1 MKFIMEIRNGVHPE
15 DAKHYTT
22 EKMRKEFLIQDL
34 FNVDE
39 IKLVYSHI
47 DRIITGGV
55 KPLKQELKLEVGKE
69 IGADFFLAR
78 REMGVINIGAKGT
91 VKIDGKEYLLDSRD
105 GLYIGMGNEEII
117 FSSEDADNPAKFYLN
132 SAPAHKSYPIKKIN
146 IRDAKPEHAGALE
159 NSNKRTIYK
168 YLHPDV
174 VATCQLLMGM
184 TILEPK
190 NVWNTMPCHTHD
202 RRMEVYFYFDISE
215 DDLVFHLMGEPDET
229 RHLVVRNEEAII
241 NPSWSIHSGV
251 GTGNYTFIWGMVGEN
266 QTFSDMDHVPMDELK

>member
-22 EKMRKEFLIQDL
+22 KKMRKEFLVQNL
-34 FNVDE
+34 FKEDE

-47 DRIITGGV
+47 DRIITGGI
-55 KPLKQELKLEVGKE
+55 KPVNKELQLEAGKE

-78 REMGVINIGAKGT
+78 REMGIINIGGAGSI
-91 VKIDGKEYLLDSRD
+91 KIDGERYDLNSRD
-105 GLYIGMGNEEII
+105 GIYIGMGSQEII
-117 FSSEDADNPAKFYLN
+117 FSSEDSANPAKFYLN
-132 SAPAHKSYPIKKIN
+132 SAPAHKKYPIKKVN
-146 IRDAKPEHAGALE
+146 IKDAKPQKAGAEE

-174 VATCQLLMGM
+174 LDTCQLLMGM
-184 TILEPK
+184 TLLEPQ

-202 RRMEVYFYFDISE
+202 RRMEVYFYFDIEE
-215 DDLVFHLMGEPDET
+215 DNVVWHLMGEPNQT
-229 RHLVVRNEEAII
+229 RHLVVRNEEAVI
-241 NPSWSIHSGV
+241 NPSYSIHSGV

-266 QTFSDMDHVPMDELK
+266 QTFSDMDHVAMDDLK

>member
-1 MKFIMEIRNGVHPE
+1 MKFSMEIRNGVHPE

-34 FNVDE
+34 FNADE
-39 IKLVYSHI
+39 VKLVYSYI
-47 DRIITGGV
+47 DRIITGGI
-55 KPLKQELKLEVGKE
+55 KPVKQELKLEAGRE
-69 IGADFFLAR
+69 IGVEYFLAR

-91 VKIDGKEYLLDSRD
+91 VKVDGEEYSLDPKD
-105 GLYIGMGNEEII
+105 GLYIGMGNKEII
-117 FSSEDADNPAKFYLN
+117 FSSKDSDNPAKFYLN
-132 SAPAHKSYPIKKIN
+132 SAPAHKTYPTKKIN
-146 IRDAKPEHAGALE
+146 IKDAKPEKAGSLE

-174 VATCQLLMGM
+174 LDTCQLLMGM
-184 TILEPK
+184 TLLEPH

-202 RRMEVYFYFDISE
+202 RRMEVYFYFNIAE
-215 DDLVFHLMGEPDET
+215 DNLVFHLMGEPDET

-251 GTGNYTFIWGMVGEN
+251 GTANYTFIWGMVGEN
-266 QTFSDMDHVPMDELK
+266 QTFSDMDHVPMGRLK